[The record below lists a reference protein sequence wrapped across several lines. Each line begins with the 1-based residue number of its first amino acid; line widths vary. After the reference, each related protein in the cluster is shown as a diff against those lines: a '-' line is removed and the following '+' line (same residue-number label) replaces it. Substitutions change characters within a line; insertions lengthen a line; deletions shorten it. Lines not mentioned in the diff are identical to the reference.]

1 MAYHNIFIR
10 VLGPESIYPT
20 HQSSPSL
27 AGFSRPGDL
36 QRPHLSHVPGAAVAA
51 RASAAGARS
60 IRDGAGAAAQR
71 GDVQRSGG
79 GDGAVEVEP
88 RRMGL
93 SQPWPNLGQKWGL
106 NHQSWG

>member
-1 MAYHNIFIR
+1 M
-10 VLGPESIYPT
+10 
-20 HQSSPSL
+20 
-27 AGFSRPGDL
+27 
-36 QRPHLSHVPGAAVAA
+36 AA

-93 SQPWPNLGQKWGL
+93 SQILAKNGVLTTNHGDDLAHKERQIMGGQT
-106 NHQSWG
+106 

>member
-1 MAYHNIFIR
+1 MY
-10 VLGPESIYPT
+10 IYPT

-36 QRPHLSHVPGAAVAA
+36 HRPHLSHVPGAAVAA

-79 GDGAVEVEP
+79 GDGAVEVEL

>member
-1 MAYHNIFIR
+1 MA
-10 VLGPESIYPT
+10 P
-20 HQSSPSL
+20 
-27 AGFSRPGDL
+27 
-36 QRPHLSHVPGAAVAA
+36 

-93 SQPWPNLGQKWGL
+93 SQPWPNLGQEIGVL
-106 NHQSWG
+106 TTNHGHDLAHKKRQIKGGQT